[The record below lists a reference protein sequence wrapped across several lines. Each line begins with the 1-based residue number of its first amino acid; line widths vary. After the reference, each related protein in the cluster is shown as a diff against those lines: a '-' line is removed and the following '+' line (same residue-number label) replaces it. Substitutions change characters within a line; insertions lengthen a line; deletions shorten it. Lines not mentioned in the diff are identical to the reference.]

1 MFENKELRG
10 IFERTR
16 EEVTGEWRKV
26 HNGELND
33 LYCTPNIVR
42 VTTSRKMRWAGYV
55 ARMRERKGVNRVL
68 VGKPEGKRSLGRR
81 RSRWQDNIKMDV
93 EDVGCGGMDWMELDQ
108 GRDRWW
114 ALVNVVMNLRV
125 P

>member
-81 RSRWQDNIKMDV
+81 RSRWEDNIKMDV
-93 EDVGCGGMDWMELDQ
+93 EDVGCGGMDWMELAQ

-114 ALVNVVMNLRV
+114 VRVNVVMNLRV